1 MILEHS
7 KETPKQYRWV
17 TNENEPVSEW
27 FVEIKEALE
36 WIIQHDKARDAC
48 VVDVY

>member
-1 MILEHS
+1 MILEHG
-7 KETPKQYRWV
+7 EEQYRWV

-27 FVEIKEALE
+27 FVEIREALD
-36 WIIQHDKARDAC
+36 WIIEHDIARDAC